1 MEHDITIY
9 TTPHHTNTTSHITQ
23 TQTHT
28 HTMTDRCE
36 VEDVPNDMQPRSPE
50 QVSHL
55 SASPEDVT
63 IEQVVNSGSS
73 SKNNNN
79 NTLTPLAESTSAG
92 GAATHTPP
100 SSVHI
105 VNEQKQAV
113 RSIRKFLQSKSAY
126 DVLPVSFR
134 LIVLDTALLVRKSL
148 TILLQNNIVSAPLWN
163 SKTSKFAGLLTA
175 ADYINVIQYYFQN
188 PDKMEEIDKITLDG
202 FRDVEKAVGAKPIET
217 ISIHPM
223 KSIFEA
229 CKKMIESKAKRIP
242 LIDRDEETGRE
253 IVVSVLTQYRILKFV
268 ALNCKETRGL
278 MMPICSLPKLG
289 VFKGLATAHMD
300 TPVVQVIKLLVD
312 ARVSSIPIVDAH
324 NRLMNVYEAVDVLA
338 LIKGGIYTDLTLSVG
353 EALMRR
359 PEDFEGVYTCTSQDR
374 LDTIMNTIRRSRL
387 HRLYVVDSDGKLE
400 GVVTLSDILRY
411 LLFDEDVE
419 HVEVK

>member
-1 MEHDITIY
+1 MSENDVCI
-9 TTPHHTNTTSHITQ
+9 
-23 TQTHT
+23 
-28 HTMTDRCE
+28 
-36 VEDVPNDMQPRSPE
+36 VEDVPGDMQPRKKEEAEPQNATLPEQLLSTSPE
-50 QVSHL
+50 NVVTPITEPAGSDSL
-55 SASPEDVT
+55 ATGPKPASSE
-63 IEQVVNSGSS
+63 
-73 SKNNNN
+73 
-79 NTLTPLAESTSAG
+79 
-92 GAATHTPP
+92 
-100 SSVHI
+100 HI
-105 VNEQKQAV
+105 VAEQKRAV
-113 RSIRKFLQSKSAY
+113 ASIRKFLQSKSAY

-223 KSIFEA
+223 KSIYES

-278 MMPICSLPKLG
+278 MLPLESIHRLG
-289 VFKGLATAHMD
+289 TFADLASARMD
-300 TPVVQVIKLLVD
+300 TPVVDVIKLLVE
-312 ARVSSIPIVDAH
+312 ARVSSIPIIDSH
-324 NRLMNVYEAVDVLA
+324 NRLVNVYEAVDVLA

-387 HRLYVVDSDGKLE
+387 HRLYIVDGEGRLQ

-419 HVEVK
+419 